1 MKKILLTIAFL
12 LSVLYFIPAKGSA
25 FYYPPIKGFDTLAT
39 TLEYV
44 YSTDSL
50 HDWFNDLN
58 TPKSIQYPSL
68 WQYVLSGRNFA
79 TDTMFVHFYEV
90 DYWKEVNTINVDT
103 VWNYTETDTSFTVYA
118 DTTWIHHW
126 DIDQNT
132 IDSTVIFGF
141 NRTLSELKFYVDT
154 LGNQNMKWQMKDTPS
169 RVFKQVNK
177 N

>member
-1 MKKILLTIAFL
+1 MKKIFFILIAATL
-12 LSVLYFIPAKGSA
+12 LYFIPANGSA

-39 TLEYV
+39 TPEYP
-44 YSTDSL
+44 YSADSL

-79 TDTMFVHFYEV
+79 TDTMFVIFYEV
-90 DYWKEVNTINVDT
+90 DFWQEVDFIDVDT
-103 VWNYTETDTSFTVYA
+103 VWNFTETDTSFTVYA
-118 DTTWIHHW
+118 DTTWISHW

-132 IDSTVIFGF
+132 IDSTVIYGF

-154 LGNQNMKWQMKDTPS
+154 LGNQNMKFHMKDTPS
-169 RVFKQVNK
+169 RIFKQVNK